1 MRVGVDITSEV
12 ERWRA
17 QDCEFGAVH
26 VMGKTKRERH
36 TNCTT
41 DLNLPQL
48 VRLIV
53 VDLLS

>member
-1 MRVGVDITSEV
+1 MCVGVDITSEV

-17 QDCEFGAVH
+17 QDCEFGAIH
-26 VMGKTKRERH
+26 VTGKTKRKRH